1 MKGGKANIYSIYG
14 QFNKSGFLANRMNKL
29 FFFILKKNKI
39 LEECINTMKQSMV
52 KCKKKKKKQ
61 RKIEKRHKSYK
72 NT

>member
-1 MKGGKANIYSIYG
+1 MKGGKANIHSIYG

-52 KCKKKKKKQ
+52 KCKKKKRQKAKEN
-61 RKIEKRHKSYK
+61 RKETQKL
-72 NT
+72 

>member
-1 MKGGKANIYSIYG
+1 
-14 QFNKSGFLANRMNKL
+14 MNKL